1 MIAKTS
7 QQQVSP
13 EPSREKRIYATT
25 LIGSAVNLL
34 LTAGKIV
41 AGVLGQSG
49 AMMADGLHSLSD
61 LVSDF
66 IVLAL
71 IKVSSKKQDAD
82 HNYGHGKYE
91 TMAAVCIGILLLFV
105 SIELLST
112 GCAQIYKVIK
122 GEPLAAPSAIAL
134 WAALTS
140 IASKEALYQYTV
152 RVGHQVKSNAVI
164 ANAWHHRTDALSSVC
179 SAIGIGCAILFGGF
193 WTILDP
199 IACCGI
205 SLFILYIAFQMMLP
219 ALKELL
225 EVSLPLEMEQQIL
238 QIARQV
244 EGVEDIHALKT
255 RRNGPSIIIEA
266 HLVVSPFITI
276 VEGHDIASKVERRL
290 KEEFGPEVQV
300 GIHIEP
306 YINAE

>member
-134 WAALTS
+134 WAALIS
-140 IASKEALYQYTV
+140 IASKEAGGSPGEKQCRDCQRMAPPHGCPLV
-152 RVGHQVKSNAVI
+152 RMLC
-164 ANAWHHRTDALSSVC
+164 HRHRLCHPVWWVLDYPRPNSLLWNKPVHPLHCLPDDAAC
-179 SAIGIGCAILFGGF
+179 PQGTAGG
-193 WTILDP
+193 
-199 IACCGI
+199 
-205 SLFILYIAFQMMLP
+205 
-219 ALKELL
+219 
-225 EVSLPLEMEQQIL
+225 
-238 QIARQV
+238 
-244 EGVEDIHALKT
+244 
-255 RRNGPSIIIEA
+255 
-266 HLVVSPFITI
+266 
-276 VEGHDIASKVERRL
+276 IASS
-290 KEEFGPEVQV
+290 
-300 GIHIEP
+300 
-306 YINAE
+306 